1 MKHQNISRRRRQVLM
16 MGAGTVAAPVIAM
29 PVLEGSWMSTGAE
42 AVVSGRVV
50 SAVDGEP
57 LAGARIDIWN
67 HTVRVTAT
75 ADGDGRYFATVG
87 SIDAKLNYLV
97 THKGHTAQITQL
109 RLTGIRQRRVARLRD
124 ESGITRAACELALS
138 CPLGMVALSPEVVV
152 L

>member
-1 MKHQNISRRRRQVLM
+1 M
-16 MGAGTVAAPVIAM
+16 MGAGTVATPVIAM
-29 PVLEGSWMSTGAE
+29 PVLGGSWTSTGAE

-57 LAGARIDIWN
+57 LVGARIEIWN
-67 HTVRVTAT
+67 HTVRITAT

-87 SIDAKLNYLV
+87 SSDAKLNYLV

-109 RLTGIRQRRVARLRD
+109 RLTGTRQRRVARVRD

-138 CPLGMVALSPEVVV
+138 CSLGMVALSPDVVV